1 MSANDF
7 ATEAELQA
15 YRRTC
20 QLGRLR
26 LAAQEVIDRWDS
38 PLWKDAPATAVFIN
52 NLRRALEETK

>member
-1 MSANDF
+1 MNDF

-26 LAAQEVIDRWDS
+26 LAVKELIDCWDS
-38 PLWKDAPATAVFIN
+38 PHWKNAPATAVFIN
-52 NLRRALEETK
+52 NLRRVMEETK